1 MLVYDLKYWFMGNM
15 FSNLFK
21 FLATFMAILTQV
33 K

>member
-21 FLATFMAILTQV
+21 FLATIDGNFNTS
-33 K
+33 